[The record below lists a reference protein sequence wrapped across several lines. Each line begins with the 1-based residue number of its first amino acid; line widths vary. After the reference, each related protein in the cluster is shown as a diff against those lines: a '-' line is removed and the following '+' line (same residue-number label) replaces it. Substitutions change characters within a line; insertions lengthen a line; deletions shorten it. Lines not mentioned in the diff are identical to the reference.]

1 MKYLV
6 GFAVL
11 ALGFAMPAYAQ
22 GHAAGGGG
30 TSLPVYGG
38 GAGTGG
44 SGLGGGTMLPHYSR
58 ARFQVTAVSGS
69 EIDYTPS
76 TFVSYNSAVTK
87 GNVALASIPETL
99 GQAAQLNRETPR
111 VKAKFSLV
119 QDNHGNAIIKLR

>member
-1 MKYLV
+1 
-6 GFAVL
+6 
-11 ALGFAMPAYAQ
+11 
-22 GHAAGGGG
+22 
-30 TSLPVYGG
+30 
-38 GAGTGG
+38 
-44 SGLGGGTMLPHYSR
+44 MLPHYSR